1 MKALFRLVC
10 SSMAVVS
17 ISCTSSTMV
26 SDSGHYVIPF
36 RLIGVGI
43 PIIKVTL
50 NDKDAW
56 FIVDTGASASLV
68 NMAVASDFGIPDFKN
83 FYVEN
88 MQINGLGGR
97 RAFESVSCRIG
108 LGPLHLR
115 KELLKSKDLNG
126 LFDAIRVAE
135 SLTIAG
141 ILGSDVLLRYR
152 MVLDYESGTISYR
165 LTNGMRQVLARAA
178 LSQ

>member
-1 MKALFRLVC
+1 MAL
-10 SSMAVVS
+10 VVM
-17 ISCTSSTMV
+17 SCASSTIV
-26 SDSGHYVIPF
+26 SDATHHVIPF

-43 PIIKVTL
+43 PIIKGTL

-68 NMAVASDFGIPDFKN
+68 NMAVAGDFGIPDFKN

-88 MQINGLGGR
+88 REINGLGGR

-108 LGPLHLR
+108 LGPLHIR
-115 KELLKSKDLNG
+115 KEVLKSKDLNG
-126 LFDAIRVAE
+126 FFDAIRVAE

-141 ILGSDVLLRYR
+141 ILGSDILLRYR
-152 MVLDYESGTISYR
+152 MVLDYDNGTISYR
-165 LTNGMRQVLARAA
+165 ITEGMRKMLAGAA
-178 LSQ
+178 VSR